1 MFHDGG
7 ANDGRSAGS
16 SSQSV
21 VSVVHRR
28 ILNDHITACLAAGLS
43 MGGAGEAT
51 VLLGSGAGRG
61 KRGIAGGSGVQGSYV
76 LGPCSGL
83 DFGDQMLLSRYLL
96 MRICELHGMCCSLQ
110 EEDETSGG
118 SCDGAGGWQAGL
130 RCAIHFST
138 VGMRGDS
145 IGNGA
150 AEVVTEGEAD
160 AAGSSLGLIKAALSA
175 LKSRHD
181 ETLGAYYD
189 SGKCGKDGKD
199 TLPDLPFTSGI
210 ADGTVAVCIPL
221 LVARECRGCLEDRRP
236 PAHANPYLVSAEIV
250 KAVVR

>member
-1 MFHDGG
+1 M
-7 ANDGRSAGS
+7 
-16 SSQSV
+16 
-21 VSVVHRR
+21 
-28 ILNDHITACLAAGLS
+28 
-43 MGGAGEAT
+43 
-51 VLLGSGAGRG
+51 
-61 KRGIAGGSGVQGSYV
+61 QGSYV

-110 EEDETSGG
+110 EKDETSGG
-118 SCDGAGGWQAGL
+118 SCDGAGGGQAGL
-130 RCAIHFST
+130 RCAIRFST

-145 IGNGA
+145 IGNGV
-150 AEVVTEGEAD
+150 AEVRGGEAD

-189 SGKCGKDGKD
+189 SGKGGKDGKD
-199 TLPDLPFTSGI
+199 STLPDLPFTSGI

-236 PAHANPYLVSAEIV
+236 PAHTNPYLASAEIV